1 MAEKKYRDKSIIKR
15 RMLIILSILLLLFF
29 SLMCRL
35 GYIMLAKSH
44 DYKNIATDQWT
55 SEVKIEARRGKIVDR
70 NGHELAVSANVY
82 RVDLDMNAIREVQK
96 KNSSDK
102 ISDDEVATEIAK
114 ALNMDKNEVLKILQ
128 KRLPGGLPMGSATLK
143 RRIEKEEADRARDV
157 KIRGKKLRG
166 IIVSPDTKR
175 YYPNDN
181 FLAQVLGHTRADGEG
196 LTGVELQYNK
206 ELAGVPGVKIAETDI
221 KSQDLP
227 YTISEY
233 TKPVPGKDVV
243 LTIDEMIQHFCEKS
257 ADQAIKDNKAKAV
270 TIMVMDPK
278 TGEILGMANKPD
290 YNPNSPWEDGKTF
303 QELQKGWRNRAVSDT
318 FEPGSIFKVITASA
332 AMEEK
337 VIDEENYRITCT
349 GAIKVADRIRH
360 CAKKSGHGVETFP
373 DIIKNSCNVGFID
386 VGRKLGAEKL
396 NKHIYKFG
404 FGKKTGV
411 DLPGEASGI
420 VKKTEDIGEGDLA
433 SISFGQ
439 ANTVTCIQ
447 YMTALNAIANGG
459 YLIKPHIAK
468 EIVHYD
474 DNNNKVIDKS
484 FDYLVKEK
492 KRIEDADVMERLRGY
507 MERVVSEGG
516 GRKAFIDGYKIAGKT
531 GTAQKVVNGRYG
543 AGKYIGSFASMAPSN
558 DPKVTILVSIDEPD
572 SSNYYG
578 GQIAA
583 PVAKQLYTD
592 IFNYLS
598 LQVGNGDK
606 LLVKNAIVP
615 EVRGLKKDAAIKAL
629 KDVKLNYE
637 IDDKGDYIVDMTPK
651 PGYAINEG
659 GKVVLYTGSAKNYN
673 KEVVV
678 PNLKGYS
685 KEKAAELLK
694 NLGIQVKFIGDGVVL
709 DQSIAPGKAVD
720 RGKATVVLTLKE
732 VGD

>member
-1 MAEKKYRDKSIIKR
+1 MTKKQYRDKSIIKR
-15 RMLIILSILLLLFF
+15 RMLMILGILLLLFF
-29 SLMCRL
+29 SLVGRL
-35 GYIMLAKSH
+35 SYVMIVKSH

-55 SEVKIEARRGKIVDR
+55 SEVKIEARRGKILDR

-82 RVDLDMNAIREVQK
+82 RIDLDMNALRAAQHKGKTNE
-96 KNSSDK
+96 
-102 ISDDEVATEIAK
+102 ISDDEVANEISK
-114 ALNMDKNEVLKILQ
+114 ALNMDKEEILKILQ
-128 KRLPGGLPMGSATLK
+128 KRLPSGLPMGSATLK
-143 RRIEKEEADRARDV
+143 RRIEKEEADNARNIKV
-157 KIRGKKLRG
+157 RGKKLRG
-166 IIVSPDTKR
+166 VIVSPDTKR

-181 FLAQVLGHTRADGEG
+181 FLSQVLGHTRSDGEG
-196 LTGVELQYNK
+196 LTGVELEYNK
-206 ELAGVPGVKIAETDI
+206 YLSGVPGVKIAETDN

-243 LTIDEMIQHFCEKS
+243 LTIDEMIQHFAEKA

-270 TIMVMDPK
+270 TVMVMDPK
-278 TGEILGMANKPD
+278 TGEILAMANKPD
-290 YNPNSPWEDGKTF
+290 YNPNSPWEEGKTF
-303 QELQKGWRNRAVSDT
+303 AELQQKWRNRAVSDT

-332 AMEEK
+332 AMQEK
-337 VIDEENYRITCT
+337 VIDEENYRVTCN
-349 GAIKVADRIRH
+349 GGIKVADRIRH
-360 CAKKSGHGVETFP
+360 CAKKSGHGLETFP

-404 FGKKTGV
+404 FGKKTGI

-420 VKKTEDIGEGDLA
+420 VKKTEKIGEGDLA

-468 EIVHYD
+468 EIVYYD
-474 DNNNKVIDKS
+474 ENNNKVVDKS
-484 FDYLVKEK
+484 FDNLINEK
-492 KRIEDADVMERLRGY
+492 KRIEDEDVMTRLRGY

-558 DPKVTILVSIDEPD
+558 DPKVTVLVSIDEPD

-598 LQVGNGDK
+598 LKGGSGEK
-606 LLVKNAIVP
+606 LVAKNAVVP
-615 EVRGLKKDAAIKAL
+615 EVRGLKKDKAVKIL
-629 KDVKLNYE
+629 KEAKLNC
-637 IDDKGDYIVDMTPK
+637 DLDTKGDYIVDMTPK

-659 GKVVLYTGSAKNYN
+659 GKVILYTGSAENYN
-673 KEVVV
+673 KEVAV

-685 KEKAAELLK
+685 KEKAQQLLK
-694 NLGIQVKFIGDGVVL
+694 SLGIQVKFIGEGAVL
-709 DQSIAPGKAVD
+709 EQSIAPGKSVN
-720 RGKATVVLTLKE
+720 RGTATIVLTLRD